1 MRAWTWRNSIEG
13 LTRARSDQRRPW
25 LVRPWAKPLVF
36 GLCLLPLG
44 WLVWG
49 AAADALGPNPA
60 EALIRGSG
68 LWALRALCVALAV
81 TPLRLL
87 LRQPPL
93 ARLRR
98 MLGLFA
104 FFYASLHLLAYA
116 WLDMG
121 LEPGEMLRDLLQ
133 RPFILV
139 GMAAWI
145 VLLALAASS
154 PGVVARWMGA
164 RRWRRLHRGVYL
176 VAALAVLHFG
186 WMRAGKNDFGEVWVY
201 GLLLAGLLLARPLLR
216 RRSA

>member
-1 MRAWTWRNSIEG
+1 MRS
-13 LTRARSDQRRPW
+13 LLLHP
-25 LVRPWAKPLVF
+25 LAKPLVF
-36 GLCLLPLG
+36 LLCLLPLA
-44 WLVWG
+44 WLVYG
-49 AAADALGPNPA
+49 AVSNQLGANPA
-60 EALIRGSG
+60 EALIRGLG
-68 LWALRALCVALAV
+68 DWALRFLCIALAV
-81 TPLRLL
+81 TPVRIHT
-87 LRQPPL
+87 RTPQL
-93 ARLRR
+93 ARYRR
-98 MLGLFA
+98 MLGLFVA
-104 FFYASLHLLAYA
+104 FYASLHLVAYA

-154 PGVVARWMGA
+154 PGAVARWMGA

-186 WMRAGKNDFGEVWVY
+186 WMRAGKNDFGEVWGY